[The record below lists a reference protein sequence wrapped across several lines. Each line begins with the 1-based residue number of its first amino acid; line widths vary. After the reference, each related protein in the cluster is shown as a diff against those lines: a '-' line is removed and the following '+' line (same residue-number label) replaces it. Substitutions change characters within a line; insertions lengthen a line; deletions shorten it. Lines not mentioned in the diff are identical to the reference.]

1 MPKNSEDAK
10 QDAKMWS
17 AYGLALNLGFM
28 IVMPILV
35 FGGGGVLLDK
45 YFNSFPIFIFI
56 GFILSMVAA
65 LGVVYVKT
73 KDIVIMG
80 TVKKDKGNDKNN

>member
-1 MPKNSEDAK
+1 MANNPEVEK

-65 LGVVYVKT
+65 LGIVYVKT

-80 TVKKDKGNDKNN
+80 KPTKKK

>member
-1 MPKNSEDAK
+1 MVKDPEEVKK

-28 IVMPILV
+28 IVTPILV
-35 FGGGGVLLDK
+35 LGGGGVLLDK
-45 YFNSFPIFIFI
+45 YLNSFPIFIFV

-65 LGVVYVKT
+65 LGIVYVKM
-73 KDIVIMG
+73 KDIVVMG
-80 TVKKDKGNDKNN
+80 NPKKK

>member
-1 MPKNSEDAK
+1 MAKNPEEEK

-28 IVMPILV
+28 IVMPILI

-45 YFNSFPIFIFI
+45 YFNSFPIFIFV

-65 LGVVYVKT
+65 LGIVYVKT

-80 TVKKDKGNDKNN
+80 KPKKK

>member
-1 MPKNSEDAK
+1 MPKNPEDVKK

-17 AYGLALNLGFM
+17 AYGLALSLGFM
-28 IVMPILV
+28 IVMPILL

-45 YFNSFPIFIFI
+45 YFNSFPIFIFV

-65 LGVVYVKT
+65 LGIVYVKT
-73 KDIVIMG
+73 KDIVVMG
-80 TVKKDKGNDKNN
+80 KPPKKK

>member
-1 MPKNSEDAK
+1 MAKNPEVEK

-28 IVMPILV
+28 IVTPILV

-65 LGVVYVKT
+65 LGIVYMKT

-80 TVKKDKGNDKNN
+80 KPPKKK